1 MTYTDIIFDKFLK
14 TVQRGHTPTIFYFK
28 IFIHKYED

>member
-14 TVQRGHTPTIFYFK
+14 TVKHGHPPTISNFK
-28 IFIHKYED
+28 IFIHKHED